1 LIAGGLASLGVAA
14 TFTVLDPFGSD
25 TTWAIPPTVSDDPEL
40 AAATVREWADAA
52 KDRANRLSSP
62 NILVIDEADTLI
74 KDYQLAGTVKDLI
87 KMGRHANRFIWFCGQ
102 NGNTVPGLQWS
113 DLRNVSAIYLSAV
126 AVDYVENGMK
136 GRDKNRLLG
145 ELEALSEKT
154 RYYAL
159 IQPKEKKPYSA
170 TVPEQLFPKATGP
183 APKATATA
191 APAQSPGALVCP
203 KCNSSKVKKNGTA
216 LINGERR
223 ARILCHDCGKNS
235 TL

>member
-1 LIAGGLASLGVAA
+1 
-14 TFTVLDPFGSD
+14 
-25 TTWAIPPTVSDDPEL
+25 
-40 AAATVREWADAA
+40 
-52 KDRANRLSSP
+52 
-62 NILVIDEADTLI
+62 
-74 KDYQLAGTVKDLI
+74 
-87 KMGRHANRFIWFCGQ
+87 
-102 NGNTVPGLQWS
+102 
-113 DLRNVSAIYLSAV
+113 VSAIYLSAV

-159 IQPKEKKPYSA
+159 IQPKEKKPYCA
-170 TVPEQLFPKATGP
+170 TVPERLFPDSPTGGRETPGP
-183 APKATATA
+183 APAQ
-191 APAQSPGALVCP
+191 PALPPGALVCP
-203 KCNSSKVKKNGTA
+203 KCESSKVKKNGTA